1 VREERGS
8 VSVAAAGLAVLAF
21 VLALGLADL
30 GEVLLARSR
39 ARAAADSAALAAA
52 QELALATG
60 VEPAALAADYAAR
73 NGAALASCSCEI
85 GSLEALV
92 TVTVQVSDLR
102 LLPGPVSVPAR
113 ARAVV
118 DLPSPA
124 PMPPPVFPKER
135 ELRRSPNVFERG

>member
-1 VREERGS
+1 MNAERGS
-8 VSVAAAGLAVLAF
+8 VSLAAAGLCVLGL
-21 VLALGLADL
+21 VLALGVADL

-73 NGAALASCSCEI
+73 NGARLTSCDCAI
-85 GSLEALV
+85 GSFEASV
-92 TVTVQVSDLR
+92 TVTVQVADLL

-118 DLPSPA
+118 DLPSA
-124 PMPPPVFPKER
+124 
-135 ELRRSPNVFERG
+135 SP

>member
-1 VREERGS
+1 MNAERGS
-8 VSVAAAGLAVLAF
+8 VSLAAAGLCVLGL

-60 VEPAALAADYAAR
+60 AEPAALAADYAAR
-73 NGAALASCSCEI
+73 NGAQLTSCSCPI
-85 GSLEALV
+85 GSFEASV
-92 TVTVQVSDLR
+92 TVSVQVADLL
-102 LLPGPVSVPAR
+102 LLPGPVSVPAQ

-118 DLPSPA
+118 DLPTA
-124 PMPPPVFPKER
+124 PP
-135 ELRRSPNVFERG
+135 

>member
-1 VREERGS
+1 ML
-8 VSVAAAGLAVLAF
+8 GL

-73 NGAALASCSCEI
+73 NGARLKSCDCAI
-85 GSLEALV
+85 GSFEASV
-92 TVTVQVSDLR
+92 TVTVQVADLL
-102 LLPGPVSVPAR
+102 LLPGPVSVPAQ

-118 DLPSPA
+118 DLPTASP
-124 PMPPPVFPKER
+124 
-135 ELRRSPNVFERG
+135 

>member
-1 VREERGS
+1 VSGERGS
-8 VSVAAAGLAVLAF
+8 VSITVAGLAVFAL

-39 ARAAADSAALAAA
+39 ARAAADAAALAAA

-60 VEPAALAADYAAR
+60 EEPAVLAADYAAR
-73 NGAALASCSCEI
+73 NGAELTSCACAI
-85 GSLEALV
+85 GTFEAAV
-92 TVTVQVSDLR
+92 IVSVDVADLF

-118 DLPSPA
+118 DLPSAAQP
-124 PMPPPVFPKER
+124 
-135 ELRRSPNVFERG
+135 SPTPSP